1 MSIDAWWPAIGAVAA
16 LVATTASLVLGLM
29 LQRTQRQQ
37 LMTQSFENLS
47 QTLLNLVRVQA
58 ERVNLED
65 RYYDQGAEE
74 PMQRLLRERYSVD
87 DDTG

>member
-1 MSIDAWWPAIGAVAA
+1 MA
-16 LVATTASLVLGLM
+16 
-29 LQRTQRQQ
+29 
-37 LMTQSFENLS
+37 QSFENLS